1 MSVVSCVVT
10 RLGNLVAREAIYLND
25 VSDKVHE
32 LQTELTRMQCF
43 LKDADARQNESA
55 FVKNSVVE
63 MKDLACDAEDIIATY
78 ALTVASRKGRGT

>member
-1 MSVVSCVVT
+1 MSCVVT
-10 RLGNLVAREAIYLND
+10 RLGNLLLQEAIYLYG
-25 VSDKVHE
+25 VSDKSRE